1 MAKICLITANSS
13 TFGLLTGNPSTN
25 VGGAELQQSL
35 IAQALSAAGHEVSFL
50 VHDFGQPDIM
60 TNDAGVRLIKTFG
73 LRDAGFLLKHVKP
86 LRLFY
91 GLERAESE
99 IYYQRCS
106 GFITGLAALWCKI
119 RGRKF
124 VFAAASDW
132 DVDGTRE
139 RRMNPVFRVLYRYG
153 VRSADEVLTQTERQK
168 ELVENRF
175 KRSCR
180 IIRNMYPMPPDD
192 DAPRDYILWVSQFF
206 RIKRPEMFLEIA
218 RRMPEQ
224 KFVMV
229 GGPANGEEH
238 IYEETVEASRD
249 IPNLTITGA
258 LPYAEAIDMYRCAIA
273 FVNTSIVEG
282 FPNTYLD
289 ALSRRVPVVATFDPD
304 EIICRHGL
312 GFHCSSVE
320 EMVSALKKLVEDEGM
335 RGRMGES
342 GRNYVKANHDIQYVG
357 LEYDR
362 LIKELMAGGSKEA
375 GH

>member
-1 MAKICLITANSS
+1 MARICLITANSS

-60 TNDAGVRLIKTFG
+60 TNDAGVKLIKTFG
-73 LRDAGFLLKHVKP
+73 LKNPSFLLRYVKP

-91 GLERAESE
+91 GLERADCD

-106 GFITGLAALWCKI
+106 GFITGLAALWCRM

-139 RRMNPVFRVLYRYG
+139 RRMNLLFRLLYRFG
-153 VRSADEVLTQTERQK
+153 VRNADEVLTQTGRQK
-168 ELVENRF
+168 EFVENRF

-180 IIRNMYPMPPDD
+180 IIRNMYPMPPDED
-192 DAPRDYILWVSQFF
+192 LPREYVLWVSQFF
-206 RIKRPEMFLEIA
+206 RVKRPELFLEIA

-229 GGPANGEEH
+229 GGPAGGEEYV
-238 IYEETVEASRD
+238 YEELVKASRD
-249 IPNLTITGA
+249 IPNLRMTGA
-258 LPYAEAIDMYRCAIA
+258 LPYPEAIDMYRRAVA
-273 FVNTSIVEG
+273 FVNTSVVEG

-289 ALSRRVPVVATFDPD
+289 ALSRRTPVVATFDPD

-312 GFHCSSVE
+312 GFHCGSVE
-320 EMVSALKKLVEDEGM
+320 EMVGALTKLTEDESM
-335 RGRMGES
+335 RIRMGES
-342 GRNYVKANHDIQYVG
+342 GRNYVRANHDIQSVG
-357 LEYDR
+357 IEYNR
-362 LIKELMAGGSKEA
+362 LIEDLTGSRDKEVKQ
-375 GH
+375 